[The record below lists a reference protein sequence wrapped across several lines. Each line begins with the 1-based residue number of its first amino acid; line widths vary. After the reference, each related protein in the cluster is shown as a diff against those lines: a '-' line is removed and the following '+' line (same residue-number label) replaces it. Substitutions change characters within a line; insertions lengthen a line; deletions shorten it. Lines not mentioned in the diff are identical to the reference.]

1 VLRHVVRSS
10 LTAAVTQLG
19 LDLGS
24 LLGGVIVVEQL
35 FGLSGLGAATVQAA
49 NHNDLPMIEGVVVFG
64 AFFVVMANLLVDI
77 AYAAL
82 DPRVRYD

>member
-49 NHNDLPMIEGVVVFG
+49 NYNDLPMIRRGGGVR
-64 AFFVVMANLLVDI
+64 
-77 AYAAL
+77 
-82 DPRVRYD
+82 RVLRGHG

>member
-35 FGLSGLGAATVQAA
+35 FGLPGLGAATVQAA
-49 NHNDLPMIEGVVVFG
+49 NYNDLP
-64 AFFVVMANLLVDI
+64 
-77 AYAAL
+77 
-82 DPRVRYD
+82 